1 MCILNLCKELL
12 GGIPKVVGMDIVE
25 MAIWAKVGRDDSK
38 FFLTSYFGR
47 RFEMRLVSTSNVR

>member
-25 MAIWAKVGRDDSK
+25 MAIWAKVRKIFYSL
-38 FFLTSYFGR
+38 FL
-47 RFEMRLVSTSNVR
+47 